1 MPEQD
6 TSDSH
11 QGTPDADA
19 TIDWQQRYREEQAM
33 INRLTEENK
42 TLRQY
47 QEWADALKG
56 DDEQAALAA
65 AEALGL
71 SYDDPSDDGSDP
83 FAAYEKRIEKLEK
96 SLNERAQKE
105 SQSAQE
111 ERDLETLDAG
121 LGAFEQRIGRKL
133 EKQEVQLLVSHAV
146 VNRDDDGL
154 PGINSAIDLYD
165 QIDRTGQTRWVNTKR
180 VNTPAQGVEGEEAPA
195 LDSHAD
201 RVASM
206 VAKFHA
212 NQR

>member
-1 MPEQD
+1 
-6 TSDSH
+6 
-11 QGTPDADA
+11 
-19 TIDWQQRYREEQAM
+19 
-33 INRLTEENK
+33 
-42 TLRQY
+42 
-47 QEWADALKG
+47 
-56 DDEQAALAA
+56 
-65 AEALGL
+65 
-71 SYDDPSDDGSDP
+71 
-83 FAAYEKRIEKLEK
+83 
-96 SLNERAQKE
+96 LNERSQKE
-105 SQSAQE
+105 SQAAQE